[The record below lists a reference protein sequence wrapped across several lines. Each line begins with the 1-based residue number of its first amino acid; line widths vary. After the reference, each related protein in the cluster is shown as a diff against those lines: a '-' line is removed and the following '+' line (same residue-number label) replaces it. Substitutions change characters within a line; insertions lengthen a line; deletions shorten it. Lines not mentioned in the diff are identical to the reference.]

1 MNNENKSIPTLNKII
16 LVEDEPDIQT
26 VAKMALE
33 AMGKFTVQV
42 FASGIQ
48 VIQEAD
54 SLSADLILLDVMMPD
69 MDGISVLE
77 KLRTIPH
84 AAKIPVIFMTAKV
97 SPPEIITYKNYGA
110 IGVIAKPF
118 DPMSLADT
126 IKKIW
131 RESYDG

>member
-1 MNNENKSIPTLNKII
+1 MNNENKSIPLLNKII

-26 VAKMALE
+26 VAKIALE
-33 AMGKFTVQV
+33 TLGKFAVQV
-42 FASGIQ
+42 YGSGSQ
-48 VIQEAD
+48 VIQQAD

-97 SPPEIITYKNYGA
+97 SPSEIITYKNYGA

-126 IKKIW
+126 VRKIW
-131 RESYDG
+131 RESYGG